1 MPGDGERILTMSE
14 AINSEF
20 FGLVPETRES
30 WQQAIAGAMPLPV
43 CGDGPETRLAVP
55 PKWMRVENQGPIN
68 SCSAN
73 GMTSCAEK
81 CEFARTGKAVQLS
94 RWFQYVNSERF
105 TYGQAGRD
113 QGATLSAALRVGK
126 EIGFVEETEEPYPAT
141 YDRSRTVFP
150 SEIAELAASR
160 RVASTISLAGGY
172 PAWRTLLGRDIGAV
186 LLGMYWP
193 VSLDSHGLA
202 NRVPSGGGG
211 HAIAG
216 LFLAD
221 TSDANGNPDIWILN
235 SHSVSFGLGGY
246 FKASR
251 SFIEDLQA
259 RDDFGNVGVSDMTV
273 PVPRKVDWLKREMI
287 G

>member
-1 MPGDGERILTMSE
+1 MT
-14 AINSEF
+14 F
-20 FGLVPETRES
+20 HGLVPETRQA
-30 WQQAIAGAMPLPV
+30 WQAAIADAQPMPV

-55 PKWMRVENQGPIN
+55 PAWMRVENQGPIN

-81 CEFARTGKAVQLS
+81 CEYARTHKSVQLS
-94 RWFQYVNSERF
+94 RWFQYVRSEIY

-113 QGATLSAALRVGK
+113 QGATLSAALRVGR
-126 EIGFVEETEEPYPAT
+126 EVGFVPESEEPYPAT
-141 YDRSRTVFP
+141 YDRSRTQFP
-150 SEIAELAASR
+150 REIIELAETR
-160 RVASTISLAGGY
+160 RITSVISLASGY
-172 PAWRTLLGRDIGAV
+172 SAWRTLLGRDIGAV

-193 VSLDSHGLA
+193 VQLDAHGVASRLP
-202 NRVPSGGGG
+202 NGGGG

-221 TSDANGNPDIWILN
+221 TTDANGNPDVWILN
-235 SHSVSFGLGGY
+235 SHSASFGLGGW
-246 FKASR
+246 FKATR

-259 RDDFGNVGVSDMTV
+259 RDDFGNVGVSDMSV
-273 PVPRKVDWLKREMI
+273 PGPRIVDWASRVMI